1 VLVCVLGNFRRAGV
15 IGATRA
21 SDDKFWAVLSPKS
34 CILALLYAPESR
46 HW

>member
-21 SDDKFWAVLSPKS
+21 FDAEFWAVPSPKS
-34 CILALLYAPESR
+34 CMALLYEPESQ